1 MSARIIICRHGNTFD
16 KGDIVTRVGARTD
29 LSLSQSGQEQV
40 ARLHEFFHPKNGQYK
55 FERAFCSDLRR
66 TRETGLKILE
76 NTHPA
81 ILSERDFLREV
92 DYGIDEN
99 RPEKDVVER
108 LGRQAIIDWDTKALV
123 PNGWQVDPDKIR
135 QGWRVFCLEMSK
147 TSGDVLVVT
156 SNGIARF
163 CLDAADHIA
172 CEEPALKLATAA
184 FGIISCASGKVTV
197 EAWNLEASL
206 ACR

>member
-29 LSLSQSGQEQV
+29 LPLSNSGQAQA
-40 ARLHEFFHPKNGQYK
+40 ARLHRFFHPENSPYR

-76 NTHPA
+76 NAHPA
-81 ILSERDFLREV
+81 RLSEKGFLREI

-99 RPEKDVVER
+99 RPEQEVVER
-108 LGRQAIIDWDTKALV
+108 LGRQAIMDWDTKAIV

-135 QGWRVFCLEMSK
+135 QEWRDFCLKVSK
-147 TSGDVLVVT
+147 RSGDVLVVT

-163 CLDAADHIA
+163 CLDAADHIV

-184 FGIISCASGKVTV
+184 FGIVRCASEKITIEG
-197 EAWNLEASL
+197 WNLEAPL
-206 ACR
+206 A